1 MVTPQENINFAIIGC
16 VSAGKS
22 TFFNAVTSCT
32 FSEMKR
38 KKTTM
43 LPQIYQ
49 TTNDKSLID
58 DIKTIY
64 NKNKKSND
72 EILEKR
78 ENNTFVIE
86 RDFKVINHFIDRIP
100 DFIDNEDNY
109 SILDMPGLNC
119 GADTLYYDY
128 IKSTSSNIDIYILVV
143 DVNSALNTTDEI
155 NIIRLIIEQ
164 IKKNNNGYI
173 HILINKC
180 DDIQY
185 DKSNKIDL
193 GEEELN
199 EMYQRAETIIKK
211 ECASIIHNVSWSP
224 ICSSKLYIYRGIKNN
239 IDNIDEKQ
247 LDEIIAQEVGKSELR
262 KLKTVENKRKFMIG
276 KLSENKIEYNIW
288 MKETGYSYF
297 QESINKTIK
306 KNYDNIIYY
315 HINKDIYDIIYM
327 IDKELHVTIDEL
339 NIKLS
344 IINDRINNLKSKV
357 PDNIIKN
364 LENINK
370 YINKQLLEGVNSFSG
385 GTIEICIEYISKIKK
400 YINTLFKIF
409 PQNNQIK
416 EAETAI
422 INKKFELYI
431 KNFMTKFNHE
441 TYYILKDN
449 KKLSDEIL
457 SISIKNTLANDIK
470 LFSFIIQNFKEQDD
484 KIIKML
490 ISTYTELISKNVNII
505 TFDIFYN
512 DLSLLLKYDKNIDV
526 VFNFTKHFMTRQ
538 IMFGKKWYWF
548 ELNAVTINTYC
559 SGIQL
564 LYQLYYDEY
573 DYIVTDQTCLTWKN
587 IQIYNELTRKMNKI
601 NDLLVLHLNNTK
613 DDEYHSSNENSDN
626 ESEISQNDQPPVSE
640 TKIPSVSDSDLDSDA
655 SDDYDINDQSETV
668 YSKAKKNAN
677 KKTRKYMKKTRN

>member
-1 MVTPQENINFAIIGC
+1 MVTPQENIDFAIIGC

-49 TTNDKSLID
+49 TTSDKSLID

-100 DFIDNEDNY
+100 DFVDNEDNY

-119 GADTLYYDY
+119 GADKLYYDY

-247 LDEIIAQEVGKSELR
+247 FDEIIAQEVGKAELR
-262 KLKTVENKRKFMIG
+262 KLKTVENKRKFMKG
-276 KLSENKIEYNIW
+276 KLEENKIEYNIW

-315 HINKDIYDIIYM
+315 HINKDILNIINM
-327 IDKELHVTIDEL
+327 IDTQLHVTIDEL
-339 NIKLS
+339 NTKLS
-344 IINDRINNLKSKV
+344 IINDRIDNLKSKV
-357 PDNIIKN
+357 PDYIVKN
-364 LENINK
+364 LEYINR

-431 KNFMTKFNHE
+431 KNFINKFDHK

-449 KKLSDEIL
+449 NKLSDEIL
-457 SISIKNTLANDIK
+457 SISIKYTLTNDIK

-512 DLSLLLKYDKNIDV
+512 DLSLLLNYDKNIDV

-548 ELNAVTINTYC
+548 QLNATKINTYC
-559 SGIQL
+559 PEIQF

-573 DYIVTDQTCLTWKN
+573 DYVVTDQACLTWKN

-601 NDLLVLHLNNTK
+601 NDLLVLHLNKLK

-626 ESEISQNDQPPVSE
+626 ESEISQNDQPQETDETNIPPV
-640 TKIPSVSDSDLDSDA
+640 SDLDSDS
-655 SDDYDINDQSETV
+655 SDDYDINDQSDTV
-668 YSKAKKNAN
+668 YSKAKKNAS
-677 KKTRKYMKKTRN
+677 KKTRKYMKKTKN

>member
-100 DFIDNEDNY
+100 DFVNIEDNY

-247 LDEIIAQEVGKSELR
+247 LDEIIAQEVGKGELR

-276 KLSENKIEYNIW
+276 KLNENKIEYNIW

-297 QESINKTIK
+297 QESINKAIN

-315 HINKDIYDIIYM
+315 HINKDIYDIIYE
-327 IDKELHVTIDEL
+327 IDKQLHVTIDEL
-339 NIKLS
+339 NTKLS
-344 IINDRINNLKSKV
+344 M
-357 PDNIIKN
+357 
-364 LENINK
+364 
-370 YINKQLLEGVNSFSG
+370 Y
-385 GTIEICIEYISKIKK
+385 
-400 YINTLFKIF
+400 
-409 PQNNQIK
+409 
-416 EAETAI
+416 
-422 INKKFELYI
+422 
-431 KNFMTKFNHE
+431 
-441 TYYILKDN
+441 
-449 KKLSDEIL
+449 
-457 SISIKNTLANDIK
+457 
-470 LFSFIIQNFKEQDD
+470 
-484 KIIKML
+484 
-490 ISTYTELISKNVNII
+490 
-505 TFDIFYN
+505 
-512 DLSLLLKYDKNIDV
+512 
-526 VFNFTKHFMTRQ
+526 
-538 IMFGKKWYWF
+538 
-548 ELNAVTINTYC
+548 
-559 SGIQL
+559 
-564 LYQLYYDEY
+564 
-573 DYIVTDQTCLTWKN
+573 
-587 IQIYNELTRKMNKI
+587 
-601 NDLLVLHLNNTK
+601 
-613 DDEYHSSNENSDN
+613 
-626 ESEISQNDQPPVSE
+626 
-640 TKIPSVSDSDLDSDA
+640 
-655 SDDYDINDQSETV
+655 
-668 YSKAKKNAN
+668 
-677 KKTRKYMKKTRN
+677 

>member
-100 DFIDNEDNY
+100 DFVNIEDNY